1 MICSSIIL
9 LFSCN
14 KSNTASDIE
23 KLEKRGADITVEE
36 RKHLNELYELYALEH
51 VDDSLSPDYL
61 TNAIMYNHQIG
72 NFDHT
77 IKLGNDFLNKYPDH
91 SQLRHVYLS
100 IANANLK
107 LGDYANSIKQ
117 YEAAGN
123 IEMLE
128 NSYLVS
134 LAKAYLQ
141 LSDTDTT
148 SRKPAY
154 LLNAANLKLQT
165 GSLVEADSLY
175 THFYTTY
182 PKSNYAPLA
191 YMMQVEVKEQLGQL
205 DDARALLSE
214 LIDKY
219 PESDHANNARI
230 MLEKD
235 MVGKSAEE
243 LYEIATKSR

>member
-1 MICSSIIL
+1 MISSSIFI

-23 KLEKRGADITVEE
+23 KLEERGADISVEE
-36 RKHLNELYELYALEH
+36 RKHLNELYELYAVEH
-51 VDDSLSPDYL
+51 VDDSLSPWYL
-61 TNAIMYNHQIG
+61 SNATMFNNQIG
-72 NFDHT
+72 NFEHT
-77 IKLGNDFLNKYPDH
+77 LKLGNDFVTKYPDH
-91 SQLRHVYLS
+91 SQLRPVYLS
-100 IANANLK
+100 MANANLK
-107 LGDYANSIKQ
+107 LGDFSNSIKQ

-134 LAKAYLQ
+134 LSKAYLN
-141 LSDTDTT
+141 LSNTDTT
-148 SRKPAY
+148 LQKSTY
-154 LLNAANLKLQT
+154 LLNAANLKLEI
-165 GSLVEADSLY
+165 GYLVEADSLY

-205 DDARALLSE
+205 DEARELLAE